1 MSAPYIIFS
10 LFDIFVPKIIR
21 VGAWWKFCEVM
32 TKQFYLF
39 FETVYYSVKYFVP
52 IDWRVCWCDTVGSVG
67 DCHGSGAGSTD
78 AAGVT

>member
-21 VGAWWKFCEVM
+21 VGACWKFCEVM

-39 FETVYYSVKYFVP
+39 F
-52 IDWRVCWCDTVGSVG
+52 
-67 DCHGSGAGSTD
+67 
-78 AAGVT
+78 